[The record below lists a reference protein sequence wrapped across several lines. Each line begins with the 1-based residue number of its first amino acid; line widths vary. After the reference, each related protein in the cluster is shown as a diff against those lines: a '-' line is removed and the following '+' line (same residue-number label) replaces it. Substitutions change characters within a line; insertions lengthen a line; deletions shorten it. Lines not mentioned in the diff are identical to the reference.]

1 MTAMMAFFLVMWL
14 LAIASPCGGMTQIAE
29 YFRTP
34 LKVALTSGDKS
45 SSESSP
51 TLAAATIQRNSM
63 AW

>member
-1 MTAMMAFFLVMWL
+1 MWL
-14 LAIASPCGGMTQIAE
+14 LAIASPQELTQIAE

-51 TLAAATIQRNSM
+51 IRAAATILPSSTAR
-63 AW
+63 